1 MNLNHLDLQV
11 SDVAAARDFFI
22 RHFDLQLAFEREGE
36 IALMRDEVGF
46 SLAVSNLFGS
56 PPPTYPPDFHI
67 GFVLAEEAQL
77 RAHYDRIR
85 DAGVALKAEL
95 SRGGPNLYFVCLG
108 PDSIPIEVSAPR
120 DAG

>member
-11 SDVAAARDFFI
+11 SDVAAARDFFV

-36 IALMRDEVGF
+36 IALMRDEAGF

-56 PPPTYPPDFHI
+56 PPPVYPPDFHI
-67 GFVLAEEAQL
+67 GFVLSSETEL
-77 RAHYDRIR
+77 RAQYDRIR
-85 DAGVALKAEL
+85 AAGLPLKADL
-95 SRGGPNLYFVCLG
+95 SRGGPNLYFVCIG

-120 DAG
+120 DAE